1 MPTTRDLDAELDARL
16 QRFAAQGIS
25 RAGMLAQLLLAGYPI
40 EKLRERFPEFPDVAF
55 GLAPPTTPRDVARSG
70 KARSVAPPSGTAQVP
85 PCSLALGSCLE
96 TAFEGG
102 TERARKADRANHPE
116 SRSVGAGPKVLSR
129 AVSRQGQARAS
140 LQGRGVR
147 DERRGTDAPAG
158 PQRGRT
164 AERRGIDGVPA
175 GGTSGAAPAART
187 AIRAAEEGDGISFHY
202 VPLIQCSFPH
212 ADPGEAHSFTRRN
225 GWLELTLGTTR
236 PETGLPYGVP
246 ARLLTIY
253 AASEAVRTRSPEIYL
268 GTSVHDFLRRLDVP
282 ITRGDRGSLRVYA
295 NQLLK
300 LIHCT
305 LSIDENIKDATG
317 RTGLHI
323 RQALFAEEARLW
335 WDDDTRGVGQG
346 SSLVLS
352 SVLFHSIL
360 DRSAPL
366 STNAIKQLRKS
377 PMDLDVYAWLVHRLF
392 SLSKPSTVTWQQ
404 LSDQFGHGYAEL
416 RKFRRFF
423 IDSLKR
429 VQTVYP
435 EARLKVADN
444 GVVLLPSRPHL
455 APASVAISRR

>member
-1 MPTTRDLDAELDARL
+1 MPTTRDWDTELDERL
-16 QRFAAQGIS
+16 QRYSAAGHS
-25 RAGMLAQLLLAGYPI
+25 RARMLAQLTLAGYPV
-40 EKLRERFPEFPDVAF
+40 ELLRQRFPEMPEVAF
-55 GLAPPTTPRDVARSG
+55 GQVRPTTPPSPEAGRTDGQSSPSTPRRAHRESVPGGSLSAVPASRRPAEVSREGLPPRVAERGSSRG
-70 KARSVAPPSGTAQVP
+70 TVA
-85 PCSLALGSCLE
+85 
-96 TAFEGG
+96 
-102 TERARKADRANHPE
+102 
-116 SRSVGAGPKVLSR
+116 GAGVP
-129 AVSRQGQARAS
+129 
-140 LQGRGVR
+140 
-147 DERRGTDAPAG
+147 
-158 PQRGRT
+158 
-164 AERRGIDGVPA
+164 GVPA
-175 GGTSGAAPAART
+175 RGSSGETAAGAGV
-187 AIRAAEEGDGISFHY
+187 RAQPQTVEEGDGVSFHY

-212 ADPGEAHSFTRRN
+212 ADPGEARSFTRKN

-253 AASEAVRTRSPEIYL
+253 AASEAVRTKSPEVFL
-268 GTSVHDFLRRLDVP
+268 GNSVHDFLRRLDVP
-282 ITRGDRGSLRVYA
+282 VTRGDRGSLRVYA

-305 LSIDENIKDATG
+305 LTIDENIRDASG

-377 PMDLDVYAWLVHRLF
+377 PMDLDVYAWLVHRLYH
-392 SLSKPSTVTWQQ
+392 LGKPSTVTWKQ
-404 LSDQFGHGYAEL
+404 LSEQFGHGYSEL

-429 VQTVYP
+429 VQVVYP
-435 EARLKVADN
+435 EAKLKVGEG

-455 APASVAISRR
+455 APTSVAISRR

>member
-1 MPTTRDLDAELDARL
+1 
-16 QRFAAQGIS
+16 
-25 RAGMLAQLLLAGYPI
+25 
-40 EKLRERFPEFPDVAF
+40 
-55 GLAPPTTPRDVARSG
+55 
-70 KARSVAPPSGTAQVP
+70 
-85 PCSLALGSCLE
+85 
-96 TAFEGG
+96 
-102 TERARKADRANHPE
+102 
-116 SRSVGAGPKVLSR
+116 
-129 AVSRQGQARAS
+129 
-140 LQGRGVR
+140 
-147 DERRGTDAPAG
+147 
-158 PQRGRT
+158 
-164 AERRGIDGVPA
+164 
-175 GGTSGAAPAART
+175 
-187 AIRAAEEGDGISFHY
+187 

-253 AASEAVRTRSPEIYL
+253 AASEAVRTKSPEIFL

-305 LSIDENIKDATG
+305 LTIDENIRDPNG

-366 STNAIKQLRKS
+366 STNAIKSLRKS
-377 PMDLDVYAWLVHRLF
+377 PMDLDVYAWLAHRLYH
-392 SLSKPSTVTWQQ
+392 LSKPSIITWKQ
-404 LSDQFGHGYAEL
+404 LSEQFGHGYAEV
-416 RKFRRFF
+416 RTFKRFF
-423 IDSLKR
+423 TESLKR

-435 EARLKVADN
+435 EAKLKVGEV
-444 GVVLLPSRPHL
+444 GVVLMPSKPHL
-455 APASVAISRR
+455 APTSIAITKR

>member
-1 MPTTRDLDAELDARL
+1 MPTTRNLEAELDERM
-16 QRFAAQGIS
+16 QRYAAGGTS
-25 RAGMLAQLLLAGYPI
+25 RAGMLAQLMLAGYPI
-40 EKLRERFPEFPDVAF
+40 DLLRTRFTEFPDVAF
-55 GLAPPTTPRDVARSG
+55 GLTKPTAPPTTTPTQGRALNPHPANRSPNPIPKDATGTPVASSSAPRR
-70 KARSVAPPSGTAQVP
+70 
-85 PCSLALGSCLE
+85 
-96 TAFEGG
+96 
-102 TERARKADRANHPE
+102 
-116 SRSVGAGPKVLSR
+116 
-129 AVSRQGQARAS
+129 RAS
-140 LQGRGVR
+140 ALTPTRAA
-147 DERRGTDAPAG
+147 D
-158 PQRGRT
+158 T
-164 AERRGIDGVPA
+164 AE
-175 GGTSGAAPAART
+175 
-187 AIRAAEEGDGISFHY
+187 EGISFHY

-212 ADPGEAHSFTRRN
+212 ADPGEARSFTRRN

-236 PETGLPYGVP
+236 PATGLPYGVP

-253 AASEAVRTRSPEIYL
+253 AASEAVRTKSPEIFL
-268 GTSVHDFLRRLDVP
+268 GNSVHDFLRRLDVP

-295 NQLLK
+295 NQLMK

-305 LSIDENIKDATG
+305 LTIDENIRDSSG

-377 PMDLDVYAWLVHRLF
+377 PMDLDVYAWLAHRLF
-392 SLSKPSTVTWQQ
+392 HLSKPSTITWQQ
-404 LSDQFGHGYAEL
+404 LSDQFGHGYSEL

-429 VQTVYP
+429 VQVVYP
-435 EARLKVADN
+435 EAKLRVADV
-444 GVVLLPSRPHL
+444 GVILLPSKPHL
-455 APASVAISRR
+455 APTTVAIPRR

>member
-1 MPTTRDLDAELDARL
+1 MPTTRNLEAELDERM
-16 QRFAAQGIS
+16 QRYAAGGTS
-25 RAGMLAQLLLAGYPI
+25 RAGMLAQLMLAGYPI
-40 EKLRERFPEFPDVAF
+40 DLLRTRFTEFPDVAF
-55 GLAPPTTPRDVARSG
+55 GLAKPATPPTTTPTQGRASN
-70 KARSVAPPSGTAQVP
+70 PPQT
-85 PCSLALGSCLE
+85 
-96 TAFEGG
+96 
-102 TERARKADRANHPE
+102 
-116 SRSVGAGPKVLSR
+116 SRSPNPIPKDATGTPVASSSAPR
-129 AVSRQGQARAS
+129 RRAS
-140 LQGRGVR
+140 AL
-147 DERRGTDAPAG
+147 TP
-158 PQRGRT
+158 T
-164 AERRGIDGVPA
+164 
-175 GGTSGAAPAART
+175 
-187 AIRAAEEGDGISFHY
+187 RAAETVEEGISFHY

-212 ADPGEAHSFTRRN
+212 ADPGEARSFTRRN

-236 PETGLPYGVP
+236 PATGLPYGVP

-253 AASEAVRTRSPEIYL
+253 AASEAVRTKSPEIFL
-268 GTSVHDFLRRLDVP
+268 GNSVHDFLRRLDVP

-295 NQLLK
+295 NQLMK

-305 LSIDENIKDATG
+305 LTIDENIRDSSG

-377 PMDLDVYAWLVHRLF
+377 PMDLDVYAWLAHRLF
-392 SLSKPSTVTWQQ
+392 HLSKPSTITWQQ
-404 LSDQFGHGYAEL
+404 LSDQFGHGYSEL

-429 VQTVYP
+429 VQVVYP
-435 EARLKVADN
+435 EAKLKVADV
-444 GVVLLPSRPHL
+444 GVILLPSKPHL
-455 APASVAISRR
+455 APTTVAVPRR